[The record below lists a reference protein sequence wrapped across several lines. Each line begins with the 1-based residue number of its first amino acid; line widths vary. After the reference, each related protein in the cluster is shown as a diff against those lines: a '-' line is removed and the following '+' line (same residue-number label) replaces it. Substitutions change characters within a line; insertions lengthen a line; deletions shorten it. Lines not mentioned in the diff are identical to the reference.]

1 MGSIVDRLLKG
12 ESPEL
17 RLGIQQEKLILDGST
32 EIHVAM
38 CEQKVTRA
46 QLMQRLGVDRHELRR
61 LIDGNDDITLR
72 ELATVLHALGRE
84 ARFSVKPIA
93 P

>member
-1 MGSIVDRLLKG
+1 MDSIVERLLKDKDV
-12 ESPEL
+12 EL
-17 RLGIQQEKLILDGST
+17 LLGIRQEKLILDGST

-84 ARFSVKPIA
+84 ARFSLKPIT